1 MLKGRSQKVRRQA
14 LTLRVVVRVHAPLP
28 ISPKYKGSVHKSAEA
43 SDSGVVQTVLC
54 ERTMMRL
61 NSGATG
67 RRIVSDV
74 DNKRMP
80 TDYRKHSTPLTQ
92 VSHAMKKVCHNL
104 GLGVVSPYVVQVVVQ
119 SRQSVEKCTF
129 GSRFAI
135 LRPGV
140 RSPYAPPLGNTWNF
154 NDSECFSFA
163 LILLLMMHN
172 DGLWWYMMWYKCGT
186 LYK

>member
-1 MLKGRSQKVRRQA
+1 MAKKGTSMNNGTK
-14 LTLRVVVRVHAPLP
+14 LR
-28 ISPKYKGSVHKSAEA
+28 
-43 SDSGVVQTVLC
+43 TVLVVATC
-54 ERTMMRL
+54 L

-104 GLGVVSPYVVQVVVQ
+104 GLGVVSPYVVQFVVQ

-135 LRPGV
+135 LR
-140 RSPYAPPLGNTWNF
+140 S
-154 NDSECFSFA
+154 
-163 LILLLMMHN
+163 
-172 DGLWWYMMWYKCGT
+172 
-186 LYK
+186 